1 MFRSFISEL
10 RHRRV
15 LRTAVAYAI
24 VAAAMVEF
32 TDIVTPV
39 LDLPE
44 GLLRGVIIIAL
55 VGFPLIMV
63 LAWFFDLTSGG
74 VVLGT
79 PSPETSSKNR
89 TPVISFM
96 LIGLLGIAVAYL
108 SYRLYWE
115 SQEQTEFDR
124 GKSIAVL
131 PFSSISAEAEPETA
145 YFSEGVAE
153 EILNALSKVEG
164 LRVAA
169 RTSSFR
175 FREYDVREV
184 GEALNVS
191 VVLQGT
197 VRRAGDQLRIS
208 AQLVDTGNGF
218 QLWSDVY
225 NHELQDVFLIQEE
238 IAHAIVKAL
247 RLELL
252 GDTGTRLVTPGTDS
266 TQAYDKYLE
275 GRNVLQARTPSAAQ
289 QAISIFEEALEFD
302 PDYAQAYTGL
312 ADSWILLREVGNLS
326 LLEATQHSHEAISKA
341 LQLNVALPEAQA
353 SLGLCILGGGQTTV
367 AGRQFQKAIDLDPE
381 YSDGHLLLANL
392 LRDQGYLAEAT
403 RVYTR
408 ALALDPFNPAILE
421 NTALLF
427 AFQGRFDEAI
437 EQLTASAQRD
447 PGRLTASLTTSRVW
461 ALAGNNAKALEHAQ
475 QAVEL
480 APQSPV
486 ALAAL
491 VDSNVR
497 LGNLDQA
504 RTTLNQIQET
514 SPKNETA
521 IVAAMRFYLMTGD
534 YGALD
539 ALATSRIERYIDN
552 PGWTGTEFL
561 FERVSWAAR
570 ARLALGDARGALEL
584 LEKGV
589 PDPVGLDPRPGVVHT
604 LALFARA
611 RALNGNLEGAAEI
624 ATSASQLIERARA
637 QGWGG
642 SQLDYALASV
652 AASTDSSTQ
661 ALDHLRDAIE
671 AGWDDVVFAD
681 HDPVMVDIVRLP
693 EYRALLD
700 E

>member
-1 MFRSFISEL
+1 MFKHFLNEL

-15 LRTAVAYAI
+15 LRTTVAYAI

-32 TDIVTPV
+32 TDIITPV

-63 LAWFFDLTSGG
+63 LAWFFDLTPGG
-74 VVLGT
+74 VVLGK
-79 PSPETSSKNR
+79 PSPEASSKRR

-115 SQEQTEFDR
+115 NQDQAGFQR

-131 PFSSISAEAEPETA
+131 PFSSISADAEPETE

-238 IAHAIVKAL
+238 IALAIVKAL

-252 GDTGTRLVTPGTDS
+252 GDPGTRLVTPGTDS
-266 TQAYDKYLE
+266 TKAYDKYLE
-275 GRNVLQARTPSAAQ
+275 GRNVLQARTPSAAR
-289 QAISIFEEALEFD
+289 QAVSIFEQALEYD
-302 PDYAQAYTGL
+302 PDYAQAYAGL
-312 ADSWILLREVGNLS
+312 ADSWIVLREVGNLS
-326 LLEATQHSHEAISKA
+326 LLEATQQSHEAISKA
-341 LQLNVALPEAQA
+341 LQLNAALPEAQA

-381 YSDGHLLLANL
+381 YSDGYLLLANL

-403 RVYTR
+403 RLYTQ
-408 ALALDPFNPAILE
+408 ALALDPFNPAITE
-421 NTALLF
+421 NMALLF
-427 AFQGRFDEAI
+427 AFQGRFDKAI
-437 EQLTASAQRD
+437 EQLTTSAQRD
-447 PGRLTASLTTSRVW
+447 PGRLTANLTASRVW
-461 ALAGNNAKALEHAQ
+461 ALSGNNEKALEHAR
-475 QAVEL
+475 QAVDL

-497 LGNLDQA
+497 LGFLEQA
-504 RTTLNQIQET
+504 RAALNQMRET
-514 SPKNETA
+514 APKNETA
-521 IVAAMRFYLMTGD
+521 IIATMRFYLMTGN
-534 YGALD
+534 YGELD
-539 ALATSRIERYIDN
+539 TLAASRIERFIDN
-552 PGWTGTEFL
+552 PGWKGTGLL
-561 FERVSWAAR
+561 FERVSWAAT
-570 ARLALGDARGALEL
+570 ARLGLGDARGALDL

-589 PDPVGLDPRPGVVHT
+589 PDPAGLDPRPATVHT

-611 RALNGNLEGAAEI
+611 RFLNGDLEGAAEI
-624 ATSASQLIERARA
+624 ATEAGQLIERARE

-642 SQLDYALASV
+642 NQIDYALAGI
-652 AASTDSSTQ
+652 AASTDSSAL
-661 ALDHLRDAIE
+661 ALDHLRDAID

-681 HDPVMVDIVRLP
+681 HDPVMADIVRLP
-693 EYRALLD
+693 EYRALL

>member
-1 MFRSFISEL
+1 MFRRFISEL

-15 LRTAVAYAI
+15 LRTTVAYAI

-39 LDLPE
+39 LDLPA

-63 LAWFFDLTSGG
+63 LAWFFDLTSSG
-74 VVLGT
+74 VVIGT
-79 PSPETSSKNR
+79 PSPKASSNRR
-89 TPVISFM
+89 TPMISFM

-115 SQEQTEFDR
+115 SQDQAGFGR

-131 PFSSISAEAEPETA
+131 PFSSISADAEPETA

-169 RTSSFR
+169 RTSSFT

-225 NHELQDVFLIQEE
+225 NHELKDIFLIQEE
-238 IAHAIVKAL
+238 IALAIVKAL
-247 RLELL
+247 RLKLL
-252 GDTGTRLVTPGTDS
+252 GETGTRLVTPGTDS

-275 GRNVLQARTPSAAQ
+275 GRNVLQARTPSTAR
-289 QAISIFEEALEFD
+289 QAVSIFEEALEFD
-302 PDYAQAYTGL
+302 PDYAQAYAGL
-312 ADSWILLREVGNLS
+312 ADSWIVLRDVGNLS
-326 LLEATQHSHEAISKA
+326 LLEATQQSHEAITKA

-381 YSDGHLLLANL
+381 YSDGYLLLANL

-403 RVYTR
+403 RLYTQ
-408 ALALDPFNPAILE
+408 ALALDPFNPAIIE
-421 NTALLF
+421 NMALLF
-427 AFQGRFDEAI
+427 AFQGRFDKAI
-437 EQLTASAQRD
+437 EQLNTSEQRD
-447 PGRLTASLTTSRVW
+447 PGRLTASLTASRVW
-461 ALAGNNAKALEHAQ
+461 ALSGNNETALEHAQ
-475 QAVEL
+475 QAADL

-491 VDSNVR
+491 VDSSVR
-497 LGNLDQA
+497 LGNLDEA
-504 RTTLNQIQET
+504 LAALNQMRET
-514 SPKNETA
+514 APKNETA
-521 IVAAMRFYLMTGD
+521 IIATMRFYLMTGN
-534 YGALD
+534 YGELD
-539 ALATSRIERYIDN
+539 ALAAARIERFIDN
-552 PGWTGTEFL
+552 PGWKGTGLL
-561 FERVSWAAR
+561 FERVSWAAT
-570 ARLALGDARGALEL
+570 ARLGLGDAQGALEL

-589 PDPVGLDPRPGVVHT
+589 PDPAGLDPRPATVHT

-611 RALNGNLEGAAEI
+611 NTLNGNLEGAAEI
-624 ATSASQLIERARA
+624 AANASQLIERARA

-642 SQLDYALASV
+642 NQLDYALASV
-652 AASTDSSTQ
+652 AASTDSSAR
-661 ALDHLRDAIE
+661 ALDHLRNAIA

-681 HDPVMVDIVRLP
+681 HDPVMADIVRLP
-693 EYRALLD
+693 EYRELLD
-700 E
+700 